1 MSNIVPLKQ
10 CDPRWASK
18 KLGNKT
24 LCQIGCTCTAL
35 AMLGGITPDRVV
47 DNADFTPEGAI
58 YWQSLNRLGFTFH
71 WRGYAYE
78 NEKVLGAIE
87 KYGACLVEV
96 LHPSGIKHWVLFI
109 GNKKMLDPLTGK
121 EEATSKYPNLTG
133 YCILE
138 APVQKPEDSELVW
151 LRKENGQ
158 LSKDLYD
165 LELKYKALDGTIKEK
180 NDDIRQLTESSE
192 SWQKEA
198 SSANANLRISLKK
211 QGELEGKITSLE
223 KKITKLEK
231 ELKKVTKE
239 RNDYR
244 RRYEDKKNLSVD
256 EQTSLQLAE
265 ILFNRLYTRMKF
277 FFVKKSVDSPNTK

>member
-1 MSNIVPLKQ
+1 MSSLTPLKQ
-10 CDPRWASK
+10 TDPRWKDK

-24 LCQIGCTCTAL
+24 IGQIGCAVVCV

-71 WRGYAYE
+71 WRGYTYE

-109 GNKKMLDPLTGK
+109 GDKKMIDPLSGK
-121 EEATSKYPNLTG
+121 VEATSKYPNMTG

-151 LRKENGQ
+151 LRKE
-158 LSKDLYD
+158 LAEFRIKYAS
-165 LELKYKALDGTIKEK
+165 LEATIAEK
-180 NDDIRQLTESSE
+180 NRAISQLTENE
-192 SWQKEA
+192 KKWQKEA
-198 SSANANLRISLKK
+198 SVANVNLRISLEK
-211 QGELEGKITSLE
+211 QVELEKEIASLQRKTVKLEGELEE
-223 KKITKLEK
+223 MTKD
-231 ELKKVTKE
+231 
-239 RNDYR
+239 RNGYR
-244 RRYEDKKNLSVD
+244 GRYEDKKANSVD

-265 ILFNRLYTRMKF
+265 ILFNRLYTRIKSLL
-277 FFVKKSVDSPNTK
+277 VKAESSDTPNVK